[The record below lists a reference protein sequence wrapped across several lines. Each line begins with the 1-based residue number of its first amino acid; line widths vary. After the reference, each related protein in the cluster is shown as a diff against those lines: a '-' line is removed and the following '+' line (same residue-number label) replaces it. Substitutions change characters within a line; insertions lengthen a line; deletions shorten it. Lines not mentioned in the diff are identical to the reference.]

1 MSQVYEHILKHSL
14 LIERTKHSVR
24 GLVYQLGYHDVF
36 CCFSYREDGDCHGDF
51 ICLWCRMM
59 SEGQL
64 LLSLPY
70 CRVKLRN
77 TRDSKMV
84 PAILS
89 QSVPLDK
96 HQIFMIGWHTPE
108 LGSSIFLFI
117 VVSLFC
123 GAN

>member
-1 MSQVYEHILKHSL
+1 MSQVYAHILKHSL

-24 GLVYQLGYHDVF
+24 GLVYQLG
-36 CCFSYREDGDCHGDF
+36 
-51 ICLWCRMM
+51 MM